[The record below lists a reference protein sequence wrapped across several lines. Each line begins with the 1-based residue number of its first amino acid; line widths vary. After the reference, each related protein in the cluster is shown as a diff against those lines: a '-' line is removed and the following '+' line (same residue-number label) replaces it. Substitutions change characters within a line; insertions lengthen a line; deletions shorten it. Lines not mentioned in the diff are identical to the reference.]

1 MPGQTDIRLS
11 LIIPVYNRPDE
22 LAELLES
29 LCRQSVSDFEV
40 IIAEDGSSVR
50 CDHVV
55 KQYENRL
62 RITYFDKPNSGPGPT
77 RNAAFA
83 RMTGNYGV
91 FLDSD
96 CIIPPDYVSAVLNR
110 LNSDYVDAF
119 GGPDRA
125 ADSFTPVQKAI
136 NYSMT
141 SFLTTG
147 GIRGGGEK
155 LDRFFPRSFNM
166 GMSQDVFVR
175 TGGFSPMRFGEDIDL
190 SIRMIREGFRTALI
204 PEAWVYHKRR
214 TRFRQFFKQIYN
226 SGIAR
231 INLEYRH
238 AGTLK
243 AVHALP
249 AAFVLGT
256 LCCVLGAAL
265 IHPWCL
271 APTGVHVVLLFFD
284 ALLRTMRADVAILAV
299 VASYIQL
306 FAYGTG
312 FLHAFIARRIFG
324 RGEFAAFQ
332 KKFYS

>member
-1 MPGQTDIRLS
+1 MHGRSDIRLS

-22 LAELLES
+22 VAELLES
-29 LCRQSVSDFEV
+29 LCNQSVSDFEV
-40 IIAEDGSSVR
+40 IIAEDGSTVR
-50 CDHVV
+50 CHDVV
-55 KQYENRL
+55 NEYVNRL
-62 RITYFDKPNSGPGPT
+62 RISYFEKPNSGPGPT
-77 RNAAFA
+77 RNAGFA
-83 RMTGNYGV
+83 RMTGTYGV

-96 CIIPPDYVSAVLNR
+96 CVVPREYVSAVLKR
-110 LNSDYVDAF
+110 LQSDYADAF

-125 ADSFTPVQKAI
+125 ADSFTAIQKAI

-147 GIRGGGEK
+147 GIRGGSEK

-166 GMSQDVFVR
+166 GMSQEVFNR

-190 SIRMIREGFRTALI
+190 SIRILRKGFRTALI

-238 AGTLK
+238 PGTLK

-249 AAFVLGT
+249 AVFVLGT
-256 LCCVLGAAL
+256 LCCMLGAAL
-265 IHPWCL
+265 IHPGCL
-271 APTGVHVVLLFFD
+271 APLGFHAVLLLLD
-284 ALLRTMRADVAILAV
+284 ALFRTMRPDVAVLAV
-299 VASYIQL
+299 IASYIQL

-312 FLHAFIARRIFG
+312 FLHALIARRLFG
-324 RGEFAAFQ
+324 KGEFAAFQ

>member
-22 LAELLES
+22 VAELLES

-62 RITYFDKPNSGPGPT
+62 RITYFDTPNRGPGPT

-238 AGTLK
+238 SGTLK

-265 IHPWCL
+265 IHPGCL
-271 APTGVHVVLLFFD
+271 ASTGVHVVLLFFD